1 MAARPEITF
10 GQFLPVLS
18 GTIATE
24 SNVATRIDILW
35 NAADG
40 GRGEGGAG
48 GKPKFLPHL
57 SLAPGIFSRMG
68 CMQWPPIPAASCVTL
83 AGRGS
88 RTLTGRPAP
97 IQAAACVC

>member
-18 GTIATE
+18 GIIATE

-48 GKPKFLPHL
+48 GETKIFATLEPSTRDILTHGVHAVAADPRCIMRH
-57 SLAPGIFSRMG
+57 PGR
-68 CMQWPPIPAASCVTL
+68 
-83 AGRGS
+83 
-88 RTLTGRPAP
+88 
-97 IQAAACVC
+97 